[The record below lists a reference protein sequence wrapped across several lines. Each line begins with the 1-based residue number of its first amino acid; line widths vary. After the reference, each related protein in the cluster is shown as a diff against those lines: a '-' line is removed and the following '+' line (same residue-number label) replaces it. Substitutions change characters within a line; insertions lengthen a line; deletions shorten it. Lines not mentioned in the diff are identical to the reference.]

1 MVDINSL
8 RTCISDFHKF
18 DSVLIANRGEIAC
31 RIIKTA
37 NKLGYRT
44 IAIYTDADKKSPHV
58 ALADEA
64 INIGLGPVNASYLD
78 INKIIDVSKQTNA
91 QSIHPGYGFLSENS
105 NFAKAVEL
113 AGLTFIGP
121 KSDAIA
127 LMGSKSVSKKKM
139 IEAKVPCIPGYQG
152 DDQSDNTL
160 LKSAKKIGFPLMIKA
175 SAGGGGRGM
184 RLVNQVD
191 DLKDALKIARAEAL
205 NAFGS
210 SELIL
215 EKAFV
220 NARHIEIQIISD
232 AYGSHLYFGERDC
245 SIQRRHQKV
254 IEESPS
260 PVMTKMLREKMGKAA
275 VCAAK
280 AVDYTNAGTIEFLV
294 DDQLNYY
301 FLEMNTRIQVEH
313 PVTEM
318 VTGYDLI
325 ALQFLVAQGAKLP
338 MKQSDIAITGHAIE
352 ARIYAEDPNN
362 DFLPNAGK
370 IDFWDPPQFDGVRI
384 DDGVV
389 TGQTLST
396 FYDPM
401 IAKFV
406 GFGENRESARQKLID
421 GLTKTALFGI
431 KNNKQF
437 LIECLRKPSFIS
449 GDFRTDFILKEFRD
463 QDKTVEPKKLLDIA
477 IVSCIQVIRDTQN
490 LYSQTL
496 CVSRLLCNWTNAGCL
511 KYRKLYM
518 VGDDH
523 FDLTLSPDANKT
535 NTFDVLNLSTSEKL
549 SLTVEIL
556 DDSRA
561 RCLFE
566 RNIIEVAFFEL
577 NVKQIH
583 CEINGVSRL
592 YEDMINN
599 HQGGKR
605 IASSGTVVSPMH
617 GSLLEVNVNIGEN
630 VVEGQLLAVLE
641 AMKMHYEIRAEIS
654 GQVEAVFSQKGD
666 QISADDVLL
675 EIKDR

>member
-44 IAIYTDADKKSPHV
+44 ISIYTDADKKSPHV

-78 INKIIDVSKQTNA
+78 INKIIDVAKQTNA

-121 KSDAIA
+121 KSEAIA

-370 IDFWDPPQFDGVRI
+370 IDFWDPPRFDGVRI

-401 IAKFV
+401 IAKIV
-406 GFGENRESARQKLID
+406 GFGENRESARQKLIH

-449 GDFRTDFILKEFRD
+449 GDFRTDFISKEFQD

-490 LYSQTL
+490 LYAQTL
-496 CVSRLLCNWTNAGCL
+496 CVHELLCNWTNAGCL

-535 NTFDVLNLSTSEKL
+535 NTFNVLNLSTSEKL

-577 NVKQIH
+577 NVKQIY

>member
-44 IAIYTDADKKSPHV
+44 ISIYTDADKKSPHV

-78 INKIIDVSKQTNA
+78 INKIIDVAKQTNA

-121 KSDAIA
+121 KSEAIA

-370 IDFWDPPQFDGVRI
+370 IDFWDPPRFDGVRI

-401 IAKFV
+401 IAKIV
-406 GFGENRESARQKLID
+406 GFGENRESARQKLIH

-449 GDFRTDFILKEFRD
+449 GDFRTDFISKEFQD

-490 LYSQTL
+490 LYAQTL
-496 CVSRLLCNWTNAGCL
+496 CVSELLCNWTNAGRL

-518 VGDDH
+518 LGDDH

-577 NVKQIH
+577 NVKQIY

>member
-1 MVDINSL
+1 MFDINSL
-8 RTCISDFHKF
+8 RACISDFHKF

-64 INIGLGPVNASYLD
+64 VNIGLGPVNASYLD
-78 INKIIDVSKQTNA
+78 INKIIDVAKQTNA

-121 KSDAIA
+121 KSEAIA
-127 LMGSKSVSKKKM
+127 SMGSKSISKKKM

-152 DDQSDNTL
+152 DDQSDDTL
-160 LKSAKKIGFPLMIKA
+160 LKSAKKIEFPLMIKA

-370 IDFWDPPQFDGVRI
+370 IDFWDPPRFDGVRI

-406 GFGENRESARQKLID
+406 GFGENRESARQKLIQ

-463 QDKTVEPKKLLDIA
+463 QDKTVEPKKLLDTA
-477 IVSCIQVIRDTQN
+477 IVSCIQVIRDAQN
-490 LYSQTL
+490 LYAQTL
-496 CVSRLLCNWTNAGCL
+496 CVSELLCNWTNAGCL
-511 KYRKLYM
+511 RYRKLYM

-523 FDLTLSPDANKT
+523 FDLTLTPDANKT

-599 HQGGKR
+599 HQGGRR
-605 IASSGTVVSPMH
+605 IESSGTVVSPMH

>member
-1 MVDINSL
+1 
-8 RTCISDFHKF
+8 
-18 DSVLIANRGEIAC
+18 
-31 RIIKTA
+31 
-37 NKLGYRT
+37 
-44 IAIYTDADKKSPHV
+44 
-58 ALADEA
+58 
-64 INIGLGPVNASYLD
+64 
-78 INKIIDVSKQTNA
+78 
-91 QSIHPGYGFLSENS
+91 
-105 NFAKAVEL
+105 
-113 AGLTFIGP
+113 
-121 KSDAIA
+121 
-127 LMGSKSVSKKKM
+127 MGSKSVSKKKM
-139 IEAKVPCIPGYQG
+139 LEAKVPCIPGYQG

-370 IDFWDPPQFDGVRI
+370 IDFWDPPRFDGVRI

-389 TGQTLST
+389 TGQTLS
-396 FYDPM
+396 
-401 IAKFV
+401 
-406 GFGENRESARQKLID
+406 
-421 GLTKTALFGI
+421 
-431 KNNKQF
+431 
-437 LIECLRKPSFIS
+437 
-449 GDFRTDFILKEFRD
+449 
-463 QDKTVEPKKLLDIA
+463 
-477 IVSCIQVIRDTQN
+477 
-490 LYSQTL
+490 
-496 CVSRLLCNWTNAGCL
+496 
-511 KYRKLYM
+511 
-518 VGDDH
+518 
-523 FDLTLSPDANKT
+523 
-535 NTFDVLNLSTSEKL
+535 L
-549 SLTVEIL
+549 SL
-556 DDSRA
+556 
-561 RCLFE
+561 
-566 RNIIEVAFFEL
+566 
-577 NVKQIH
+577 IH
-583 CEINGVSRL
+583 
-592 YEDMINN
+592 
-599 HQGGKR
+599 
-605 IASSGTVVSPMH
+605 
-617 GSLLEVNVNIGEN
+617 
-630 VVEGQLLAVLE
+630 
-641 AMKMHYEIRAEIS
+641 IS
-654 GQVEAVFSQKGD
+654 EPT
-666 QISADDVLL
+666 
-675 EIKDR
+675 RR

>member
-8 RTCISDFHKF
+8 RTCISDFYKF

-44 IAIYTDADKKSPHV
+44 ISIYTDADKKSPHV

-78 INKIIDVSKQTNA
+78 INKIIDVAKQTNA
-91 QSIHPGYGFLSENS
+91 QAIHPGYGFLSENS

-121 KSDAIA
+121 KSEAIA

-370 IDFWDPPQFDGVRI
+370 IDFWDPPRFDGVRI

-401 IAKFV
+401 IAKIV
-406 GFGENRESARQKLID
+406 GFGGNRESARQKLIH

-449 GDFRTDFILKEFRD
+449 GDFRTDFISKEFQD

-477 IVSCIQVIRDTQN
+477 IVSCIQVIRETQN
-490 LYSQTL
+490 LYAQTL
-496 CVSRLLCNWTNAGCL
+496 CVSELLCNWTNAGCL

-535 NTFDVLNLSTSEKL
+535 NTFNVLNLSTSEKL

-577 NVKQIH
+577 NVKQIY

>member
-78 INKIIDVSKQTNA
+78 INKVIDVAKQTNA

-121 KSDAIA
+121 KSEAIA

-152 DDQSDNTL
+152 DDQSDDTL

-370 IDFWDPPQFDGVRI
+370 IDFWDPPRFDGVRI

-406 GFGENRESARQKLID
+406 GFGENRESARQKLIQ

-449 GDFRTDFILKEFRD
+449 GDFRTDFISKEFQD

-490 LYSQTL
+490 LYAQTL
-496 CVSRLLCNWTNAGCL
+496 CVSELLCNWTNAGCL

-518 VGDDH
+518 LGDDH

-549 SLTVEIL
+549 SLTVEVL

-654 GQVEAVFSQKGD
+654 GQVEAVFYQKGD
-666 QISADDVLL
+666 QISVDDVLL

>member
-58 ALADEA
+58 AVADEA

-78 INKIIDVSKQTNA
+78 INKIIDVAKQTNA

-121 KSDAIA
+121 KSEAIA

-139 IEAKVPCIPGYQG
+139 LEAKVPCIPGYQG

-370 IDFWDPPQFDGVRI
+370 IDFWDPPRFDGVRI

-406 GFGENRESARQKLID
+406 GFGENRESARLKLIH

-449 GDFRTDFILKEFRD
+449 GDFRTDFISKEFQD
-463 QDKTVEPKKLLDIA
+463 QDKTVESKKLLDIA
-477 IVSCIQVIRDTQN
+477 IVSCIQVIRDTQS

-496 CVSRLLCNWTNAGCL
+496 CVSELLCNWTNAGCL

-518 VGDDH
+518 LGDDH

-577 NVKQIH
+577 NVKQIY

-599 HQGGKR
+599 HQVGKR
-605 IASSGTVVSPMH
+605 IASNGTVVSPMH

>member
-44 IAIYTDADKKSPHV
+44 ISIYTDADKKSPHV

-78 INKIIDVSKQTNA
+78 INKIIDVAKQTNA

-121 KSDAIA
+121 KSEAIA

-152 DDQSDNTL
+152 DDQSDNTF

-362 DFLPNAGK
+362 DFLPNVGK
-370 IDFWDPPQFDGVRI
+370 IDFWDPPRFDGVRI

-401 IAKFV
+401 IAKIV
-406 GFGENRESARQKLID
+406 GFGESRESARQKLIH

-449 GDFRTDFILKEFRD
+449 GDFRTDFISKEFQD

-496 CVSRLLCNWTNAGCL
+496 CVSELLCNWTNAGCL

-556 DDSRA
+556 DDSSA

-566 RNIIEVAFFEL
+566 RNIIEVVFFEL
-577 NVKQIH
+577 NVKQIY

>member
-78 INKIIDVSKQTNA
+78 INKIIDVAKQTNA

-121 KSDAIA
+121 KSEAIA

-139 IEAKVPCIPGYQG
+139 LEAKVPCIPGYQG

-260 PVMTKMLREKMGKAA
+260 PVMTKMLREKMGEAA

-370 IDFWDPPQFDGVRI
+370 IDFWDPPRFDGVRI

-406 GFGENRESARQKLID
+406 GFGENRESARQKLIQ

-449 GDFRTDFILKEFRD
+449 GDFRTDFISKEFQD
-463 QDKTVEPKKLLDIA
+463 QDKKVEPKKLLDIA
-477 IVSCIQVIRDTQN
+477 IVACIQIIRDTQN

-496 CVSRLLCNWTNAGCL
+496 CVSELLCNWTNAGCL
-511 KYRKLYM
+511 RYRKLYM

-577 NVKQIH
+577 NVKQIY

-675 EIKDR
+675 EIKER

>member
-78 INKIIDVSKQTNA
+78 INKIIDVAKQTNA

-121 KSDAIA
+121 KSEAIA

-139 IEAKVPCIPGYQG
+139 LEAKVPCIPGYQG

-260 PVMTKMLREKMGKAA
+260 PVMTKMLREKMGEAA

-370 IDFWDPPQFDGVRI
+370 IDFWDPPRFDGVRI

-406 GFGENRESARQKLID
+406 GFGENRESARQKLIQ

-449 GDFRTDFILKEFRD
+449 GDFRTDFISKEFQD
-463 QDKTVEPKKLLDIA
+463 QDKKVEPKKLLDIA

-496 CVSRLLCNWTNAGCL
+496 CVSELLCNWTNAGCL
-511 KYRKLYM
+511 RYRKLYM

-535 NTFDVLNLSTSEKL
+535 NTFDVLNSSTSEKL

-561 RCLFE
+561 RCHLE

-577 NVKQIH
+577 NVKQIY

-675 EIKDR
+675 EIKER

>member
-78 INKIIDVSKQTNA
+78 INKIIDVAKQTNA

-121 KSDAIA
+121 KSEAIA

-139 IEAKVPCIPGYQG
+139 LEAKVPCIPGYQG

-260 PVMTKMLREKMGKAA
+260 PVMTKMLREKMGEAA

-370 IDFWDPPQFDGVRI
+370 IDFWDPPRFDGVRI

-406 GFGENRESARQKLID
+406 GFGENRESARQKLIQ

-449 GDFRTDFILKEFRD
+449 GDFRTDFISKEFQD
-463 QDKTVEPKKLLDIA
+463 QDKKVEPKKLLDIA
-477 IVSCIQVIRDTQN
+477 IVACIQVIRDTQN

-496 CVSRLLCNWTNAGCL
+496 CVSELLCNWTNAGCL
-511 KYRKLYM
+511 RYRKLYM

-577 NVKQIH
+577 NVKQIY

>member
-8 RTCISDFHKF
+8 RTCISDFHNF

-78 INKIIDVSKQTNA
+78 INKVIDVAKQTNA
-91 QSIHPGYGFLSENS
+91 QSIHPGYGFLSENY

-121 KSDAIA
+121 KSEAIA

-139 IEAKVPCIPGYQG
+139 LEAKVPCIPGYQG

-232 AYGSHLYFGERDC
+232 AYGSNLYFGERDC

-370 IDFWDPPQFDGVRI
+370 IDFWDPPRFDGVRI

-406 GFGENRESARQKLID
+406 GFGENRESARQKLIQ

-437 LIECLRKPSFIS
+437 LIECLRKPSFIG
-449 GDFRTDFILKEFRD
+449 GDFKTDFISKEFQD
-463 QDKTVEPKKLLDIA
+463 QDKKVEPKKFLDIA
-477 IVSCIQVIRDTQN
+477 IVACIQVIRDTQN
-490 LYSQTL
+490 LYGQTL
-496 CVSRLLCNWTNAGCL
+496 CVSELLCNWTNAGCL
-511 KYRKLYM
+511 RYRKLYM

-523 FDLTLSPDANKT
+523 FDLTLSPVANKT
-535 NTFDVLNLSTSEKL
+535 STFDVLNLSTSEKL

-561 RCLFE
+561 RCLLE

-577 NVKQIH
+577 NVKQIY
-583 CEINGVSRL
+583 CEINGLSRL

-599 HQGGKR
+599 HQGGRR
-605 IASSGTVVSPMH
+605 IESSGTVVSPMH